1 MDKELTIIF
10 ALFSEE
16 KPVSFEVISTGR
28 SETDFREAVI
38 VTAESGSKLVLKL
51 SDNDFTFP
59 DKIKMWQRTVLEYR
73 ALGCYCPLI
82 CTDKNG
88 GFPRVQYKGH
98 CCVAY
103 AEEFA
108 LYPAAEKR
116 ETDFADYS
124 DDRSYMR
131 EAWLLTAR
139 AAAKHFDYTG
149 YPSGYCLFETF
160 CPSDKTDEVL
170 ENALEWKTLSD
181 ALPERSRSQ
190 AERIWRL
197 WQENRIALEPIYK
210 RLPSSVFQ
218 ADLNSTNILIDGD
231 RNFKGLMDFNLC
243 GREVFLNY
251 IIRETNDED
260 PAAELN
266 KLRYTLALV
275 SEEYEFSVLEKNTV
289 LMLYRCLKPLW
300 RPYKLKEAEGDEAK
314 ISALLNETEHYLT
327 ADIDLASYMT
337 ERRNVPCG

>member
-1 MDKELTIIF
+1 M
-10 ALFSEE
+10 
-16 KPVSFEVISTGR
+16 
-28 SETDFREAVI
+28 
-38 VTAESGSKLVLKL
+38 
-51 SDNDFTFP
+51 
-59 DKIKMWQRTVLEYR
+59 
-73 ALGCYCPLI
+73 
-82 CTDKNG
+82 
-88 GFPRVQYKGH
+88 QYKGH

-131 EAWLLTAR
+131 EAWLLTAK

-197 WQENRIALEPIYK
+197 WQENRAALEPIYK

-327 ADIDLASYMT
+327 ADIDLASCMT